1 MHKFKLKSHFNEW
14 ATWLDL
20 NYITYGLETLMKMNL
35 SQVQQKQTRQFSISQ
50 SKHTSNF
57 QQQTITCPLIF
68 LNTIVSIPSKNIII
82 SY

>member
-35 SQVQQKQTRQFSISQ
+35 SQVQQKQLG
-50 SKHTSNF
+50 NF
-57 QQQTITCPLIF
+57 PLVNLNILPIF
-68 LNTIVSIPSKNIII
+68 NNKPSHVH
-82 SY
+82 